1 MVFFSAPPPKR
12 NTNHENR
19 PKMKTSTNWAIYFA
33 IVICIIIIIGFIFI
47 IIKFFR
53 KQMCDFIGKKPP
65 PQERAVSF
73 TNIEAKSTETLDT
86 LTWFPFLELR
96 HVTQKRW
103 ITQLSTLSFINSLI
117 KRIEFHCLKKDT
129 KW

>member
-1 MVFFSAPPPKR
+1 
-12 NTNHENR
+12 
-19 PKMKTSTNWAIYFA
+19 MKTSTNWAIYFA
-33 IVICIIIIIGFIFI
+33 IVVCIIIIIGFIFI

-86 LTWFPFLELR
+86 LTWFPFLEFR
-96 HVTQKRW
+96 HVTQKKMDNST
-103 ITQLSTLSFINSLI
+103 IYTQ
-117 KRIEFHCLKKDT
+117 FHK
-129 KW
+129 